1 MTQPSPLA
9 DAIRAAAE
17 HAAHEGEH
25 ADELAANV
33 EALESRGDSD
43 ETELA
48 KAHREADLARETTDT
63 AAAAVTEA
71 ALAAIMPTRD
81 NRANVEAGRA
91 AVEALRNGKDPLTAW
106 RAHIRPRRWRA
117 SEKPPPEP
125 PAVLWRYEPGDDPDR
140 SPPSGRV
147 LLTSQTVGLLSGEGG
162 CGKSSLTQQL
172 ALAAAAQTPTGAGL
186 GDIRLAIAPGPVII
200 WQLEDRAALVLHRLR
215 ATADRWNINPE
226 ALDQVAVVA
235 ADDTAE
241 LWRSA
246 DFDRTQHGPTEAF
259 AALAADIA
267 VVQPRL
273 VIIDPALCAVLCAP
287 SDAATVRAFVAT
299 VARLVGPNAAVL
311 IVAHSTK
318 EARTN
323 AEGGPGVV
331 SGSAAWYDAARLVIN
346 AHRPR
351 DTKGRIV
358 QDARQHVL
366 LDAVKANLGE
376 AGQIGTGTL
385 QVATSGRWPAGL
397 IPTATPADTNGE
409 GPLPRREMAPLDP
422 VNLPYA

>member
-1 MTQPSPLA
+1 MTQPGPLA
-9 DAIRAAAE
+9 NAIRTAAE

-48 KAHREADLARETTDT
+48 KARREADLAREATDT

-71 ALAAIMPTRD
+71 VLAAVMPARD
-81 NRANVEAGRA
+81 NRA
-91 AVEALRNGKDPLTAW
+91 AVEALRNGDDPLTAW
-106 RAHIRPRRWRA
+106 RAHIRPRRWLA

-140 SPPSGRV
+140 RPPPGRV
-147 LLTSQTVGLLSGEGG
+147 LLASQTVGLLSGEGG

-172 ALAAAAQTPTGAGL
+172 ALAAAARTPTGAGL
-186 GDIRLAIAPGPVII
+186 GDIRLAIAPGPVVI

-215 ATADRWNINPE
+215 ATAELWNINPE

-267 VVQPRL
+267 TVRPRL

-318 EARTN
+318 EARAN

-351 DTKGRIV
+351 DAKGRIV
-358 QDARQHVL
+358 QDAHRQHVL

-376 AGQIGTGTL
+376 AGQIGTGAL

-397 IPTATPADTNGE
+397 IPTATTNTNGE
-409 GPLPRREMAPLDP
+409 RPSLTGIAPLDP
-422 VNLPYA
+422 VNLPYE

>member
-1 MTQPSPLA
+1 MTPTKPNWPKPAEKPTSPAKPPTPQQQPSPK
-9 DAIRAAAE
+9 RYSPRSCPPVTT
-17 HAAHEGEH
+17 GPR
-25 ADELAANV
+25 
-33 EALESRGDSD
+33 SRQDGPPSRPS
-43 ETELA
+43 ETA
-48 KAHREADLARETTDT
+48 TTRS
-63 AAAAVTEA
+63 
-71 ALAAIMPTRD
+71 LRGGPTFDRD
-81 NRANVEAGRA
+81 GGSLRRNRRPNRPPSSGATNPATTPTGR
-91 AVEALRNGKDPLTAW
+91 
-106 RAHIRPRRWRA
+106 
-117 SEKPPPEP
+117 PPP
-125 PAVLWRYEPGDDPDR
+125 
-140 SPPSGRV
+140 GRV
-147 LLTSQTVGLLSGEGG
+147 LLASQTVGLLSGEGG

-172 ALAAAAQTPTGAGL
+172 ALAADARTPTGAGL
-186 GDIRLAIAPGPVII
+186 GDIRLAIAPGPVVI

-215 ATADRWNINPE
+215 ATAELWKINPE

-267 VVQPRL
+267 TVRPRL
-273 VIIDPALCAVLCAP
+273 VIIDPALCAVYCAP
-287 SDAATVRAFVAT
+287 SDAATVRAFVTT

-351 DTKGRIV
+351 DAKGRIV
-358 QDARQHVL
+358 QDAHRQHVL

-376 AGQIGTGTL
+376 AGQIGTGAL

-397 IPTATPADTNGE
+397 IPTATTNTNGE
-409 GPLPRREMAPLDP
+409 RPSLDGDSPPRPCEPAL
-422 VNLPYA
+422 